1 MFYALPVFDQNK
13 TLGDTMQPP
22 QPIFKTVAGENAGL
36 DSVNLSPAGPWAW
49 GNSYW
54 RGMPGGAYGLFR
66 EMEENDAHLHAVL
79 QTRKNC
85 LLACSY
91 HLAPA
96 DDSAQAAALARDLEV
111 QLRAAEGFDAALFA
125 LLDAFARGWAVAE
138 IIWETTPNRAPR
150 VAALIPGRPERFA
163 FDTSGAL
170 VLLDGNPAPP
180 STALTTA
187 STPRLVPR
195 PGEFSVPYSRGARPM
210 PARKFLT
217 FTFQGSPANPYG
229 TPLCGR
235 AWWLY
240 WLKRRGVA
248 QWASFN
254 ERFGAPTAVA
264 RYSPA
269 TSAEEIEHLREAL
282 SSLQRDAGLIIP
294 DGVGLELLEPRA
306 GGASGT
312 YRDFA
317 DWCNDELSKIVL
329 GQTLTTGEGR
339 RSGSL
344 ALGQV
349 HERVRGEYLAADAR
363 ALAAA
368 ISSQLLRWMTDFT
381 AGPATPA
388 PRMIFDTTDPAE
400 FRAQLELDRELVKLG
415 VALPERYFYETYR
428 RTQPAPGERGM
439 RYDDANLYQYH
450 LQYGVLTVNEVRA
463 SLGMAPVAWGDR
475 STRDDASADSD
486 DPRKSTTSGANL
498 NNKSAGADRGME
510 LDGDADEGDGAEL
523 RRERRRR

>member
-1 MFYALPVFDQNK
+1 MQSPLPI
-13 TLGDTMQPP
+13 L
-22 QPIFKTVAGENAGL
+22 KTVAEENASL
-36 DSVNLSPAGPWAW
+36 ASATLSPAGPWPW

-54 RGMPGGAYGLFR
+54 RGLAGGAYGLFR

-79 QTRKNC
+79 QTRKNS
-85 LLACSY
+85 LLACSH
-91 HLAPA
+91 HLVPA
-96 DDSAQAAALARDLEV
+96 DESPTAAALARDLEM
-111 QLRAAEGFDAALFA
+111 QLRVVEGFDAALFA

-138 IIWETTPNRAPR
+138 IIWDTPRNGAPR
-150 VAALIPGRPERFA
+150 VAALIPRRPERFA
-163 FDTSGAL
+163 FDASGAL
-170 VLLDGNPAPP
+170 VLLDADLAPTQAP
-180 STALTTA
+180 HANSASAL
-187 STPRLVPR
+187 RLLPR

-210 PARKFLT
+210 PARKFIT
-217 FTFQGSPANPYG
+217 FAFQGSPANPYG

-282 SSLQRDAGLIIP
+282 ASLQRDAGLIIP

-306 GGASGT
+306 GGAAGT

-317 DWCNDELSKIVL
+317 DWCNDELSKVVL

-349 HERVRGEYLAADAR
+349 HERVRNEYLAADAA

-368 ISSQLLRWMTDFT
+368 LSSQLLRWMTDFT
-381 AGPATPA
+381 AGPATAA
-388 PRMIFDTTDPAE
+388 PRMVFDTTDPAE

-415 VALPERYFYETYR
+415 VALPERYFYDTYR

-463 SLGMAPVAWGDR
+463 SLGLAPVAWGDR
-475 STRDDASADSD
+475 STRADASAESD
-486 DPRKSTTSGANL
+486 DPRKSTAPGANL
-498 NNKSAGADRGME
+498 NRKSAGADRGME
-510 LDGDADEGDGAEL
+510 VDGDADESDGAEM
-523 RRERRRR
+523 RRERRLR